1 MDQRTPTAEEPDAG
15 SLPASSGSGQNPCHP
30 SAPKG
35 GKVVALAKIFIR
47 TLRHFWPKFNDWV
60 NDLPDTRWQEI
71 VTYNPRFLIWWG
83 LLLFCL
89 KLGSRRQLDFQLR
102 DLEICVLDNLNRF
115 AQTEQDSLPVNKTL
129 SHYLSH
135 VGSSALA
142 DLRTDCVRHLIR
154 NKVLDPARYEG
165 YFVIVIDGTGFLSF
179 SKRHCSHCLAH
190 KNGSSTYYLHPVLE
204 AKLVH
209 SSGLAISIG
218 TEFIENPKECP
229 QEVDPATLTDYEKV
243 KQDCELKAFS
253 RLAAS
258 LKKDFPQLPLLIG
271 GDSLYACGTA
281 ITLCKLNG
289 WSYTLTF
296 KSGRTPALWKDFQG
310 LLMLSQENRLN
321 CILPDQTRQCFRWIN
336 DISYQDSEGREHI
349 VNALLCEEI
358 PSDQETQT
366 FAWLTD
372 QPLNSG
378 NVRAVAAQTGRVRS
392 KIENQGFNIQK
403 NSGLNLEH
411 AYSTDPDVM
420 KAFYYLLQIAH
431 LFLQMFEMG
440 SLLRHLAKRYN
451 CASPIQFLGSLKNLA
466 RWLLDSLRYFD
477 LGSEA
482 FQSWSGQIRI
492 FDSS

>member
-1 MDQRTPTAEEPDAG
+1 MDQRTPTAQKPHAG
-15 SLPASSGSGQNPCHP
+15 SLPASSGPGQNPCHP

-35 GKVVALAKIFIR
+35 GKVVELAKIFIR
-47 TLRHFWPKFNDWV
+47 TLRHFWPQFNHWL
-60 NDLPDTRWQEI
+60 NDLPDTRWQQL

-102 DLEICVLDNLNRF
+102 DLEYCVLDNLNRF

-129 SHYLSH
+129 SHYLGH
-135 VGSSALA
+135 VGSPALA
-142 DLRTDCVRHLIR
+142 HLRTDCLRHLIR
-154 NKVLDPARYEG
+154 NKVLDPARYQG
-165 YFVIVIDGTGFLSF
+165 HFVIVIDGTGFLSF
-179 SKRHCSHCLAH
+179 SKRHCPYCLVH
-190 KNGSSTYYLHPVLE
+190 KHGSRTYYLHPVLE

-218 TEFIENPKECP
+218 TEFMENPNPCP
-229 QEVDPATLTDYEKV
+229 ESPDPATLTEYEKV

-258 LKKDFPQLPLLIG
+258 LKKDFPQLPLWIG
-271 GDSLYACGTA
+271 GDSLYACGPA
-281 ITLCKLNG
+281 ITLCETNR

-296 KSGRTPALWKDFQG
+296 KSGRTPALWADFEG
-310 LLMLSQENRLN
+310 LLKLSPNNRLN
-321 CILPDQTRQCFRWIN
+321 CILPDNTRQRFRWIN
-336 DISYQDSEGREHI
+336 QMPYQDSEGRNH
-349 VNALLCEEI
+349 VVHALICEETA
-358 PSDQETQT
+358 PGQKTQT

-372 QPLNSG
+372 RPINSG
-378 NVRAVAAQTGRVRS
+378 NVRAIATQTGRVRS

-411 AYSTDPDVM
+411 AYSTDSDVM

-440 SLLRHLAKRYN
+440 NLLRHLAKRYD
-451 CASPIQFLGSLKNLA
+451 CASPIQLLGSLKNLA
-466 RWLLDSLRYFD
+466 RWLLDSLRYF
-477 LGSEA
+477 LLPPEV
-482 FQSWSGQIRI
+482 FQPWSGQIRI